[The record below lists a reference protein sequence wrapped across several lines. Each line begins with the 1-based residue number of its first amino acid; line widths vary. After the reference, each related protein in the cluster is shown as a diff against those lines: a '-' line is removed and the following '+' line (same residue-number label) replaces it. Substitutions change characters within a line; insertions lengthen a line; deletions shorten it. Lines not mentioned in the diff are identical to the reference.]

1 MDGQEIVARTDAT
14 GTETAA
20 AARAA
25 KTRMAHRRDI
35 ASKPRANLARK
46 RSKGAATAKSGPDGA
61 DEAPTRRTIR
71 TLPICDWPKE
81 ERPREKLLARGAHAL
96 SDAELLAVLLRCG
109 TGGLNA
115 IELAQAHIVSFG
127 SLRELLTA
135 EFGSWEDKAGVGIAR
150 YAALQAALELAKRHL
165 RESLEKGSA
174 LAAPETTQRFLRAE
188 LQHRPYEVFCCLYL
202 DSHHRLIAF
211 EELFRGTT
219 EIAHV
224 HIKEV
229 VRQTLL
235 HNASAVIFAHN
246 HPSGVMQPSRA
257 DEDITRRLRHV
268 LALMEVRVLDH
279 LIVGNGGC
287 YSFAEHGLL

>member
-1 MDGQEIVARTDAT
+1 MDGDEAGA
-14 GTETAA
+14 
-20 AARAA
+20 
-25 KTRMAHRRDI
+25 
-35 ASKPRANLARK
+35 
-46 RSKGAATAKSGPDGA
+46 KGALA
-61 DEAPTRRTIR
+61 IR
-71 TLPICDWPKE
+71 TLPIRDWPKS

-127 SLRELLTA
+127 SLQELLTA
-135 EFGSWEDKAGVGIAR
+135 GFNCWKDKPGVGIAR
-150 YAALQAALELAKRHL
+150 YATLQAALELAKRYL
-165 RESLEKGSA
+165 RESLKTGSP
-174 LAAPETTQRFLRAE
+174 LTAPETTRHYLRAE

-219 EIAHV
+219 EVAHV
-224 HIKEV
+224 HVKEV
-229 VRQTLL
+229 VRQTLV

-246 HPSGVMQPSRA
+246 HPSGMLEPSRA

>member
-1 MDGQEIVARTDAT
+1 MDAQKGVARTDV
-14 GTETAA
+14 GGETPT
-20 AARAA
+20 
-25 KTRMAHRRDI
+25 KGV
-35 ASKPRANLARK
+35 LA
-46 RSKGAATAKSGPDGA
+46 
-61 DEAPTRRTIR
+61 IR
-71 TLPICDWPKE
+71 TPPIREWPKN

-127 SLRELLTA
+127 SLHALLRA
-135 EFGSWEDKAGVGIAR
+135 GFDRWKGKAGVGIAH

-165 RESLEKGSA
+165 RESLKGGSA
-174 LAAPETTQRFLRAE
+174 LTAPEATQRYLRAE

-202 DSHHRLIAF
+202 DNHHRLIAF

-219 EIAHV
+219 EVAHV
-224 HIKEV
+224 HVKEV
-229 VRQTLL
+229 VRQTLV

-246 HPSGVMQPSRA
+246 HPSGMMEPSRA

>member
-1 MDGQEIVARTDAT
+1 MDAQKIFAGTEVTQVSAEAGVAANLGPARRRKSRRKLSART
-14 GTETAA
+14 
-20 AARAA
+20 
-25 KTRMAHRRDI
+25 
-35 ASKPRANLARK
+35 PRASAK
-46 RSKGAATAKSGPDGA
+46 PDIGAGNA
-61 DEAPTRRTIR
+61 DEKERQACAKHRLR
-71 TLPICDWPKE
+71 TLPIRDWPE
-81 ERPREKLLARGAHAL
+81 DERPREKLLARGAHAL

-115 IELAQAHIVSFG
+115 IELAQAHIVAFG

-135 EFGSWEDKAGVGIAR
+135 SWRHWDGKAGVGVAR

-165 RESLEKGSA
+165 RESLKMGVA

-246 HPSGVMQPSRA
+246 HPSGIMEPSRA
-257 DEDITRRLRHV
+257 DEDITRRLRQV

-287 YSFAEHGLL
+287 FSFAEHGLL

>member
-1 MDGQEIVARTDAT
+1 MDAQEVIPGKDVSGQAV
-14 GTETAA
+14 
-20 AARAA
+20 AAREAA
-25 KTRMAHRRDI
+25 GAPRKRGGHAKRRAR
-35 ASKPRANLARK
+35 ASKSDDTPRRNAR
-46 RSKGAATAKSGPDGA
+46 S
-61 DEAPTRRTIR
+61 IR
-71 TLPICDWPKE
+71 TLPICDWPE
-81 ERPREKLLARGAHAL
+81 DERPREKLLARGARAL
-96 SDAELLAVLLRCG
+96 SDAELLAILLRCG

-115 IELAQAHIVSFG
+115 IELAQAHIVAFG

-135 EFGSWEDKAGVGIAR
+135 DRASWNGKAGVGTAR

-165 RESLEKGSA
+165 RESLKAGCAIS
-174 LAAPETTQRFLRAE
+174 APETTQRLLLAE
-188 LQHRPYEVFCCLYL
+188 LQHRPYEIFCCLYL

-224 HIKEV
+224 HVKEV

-246 HPSGVMQPSRA
+246 HPSGIRNPSRA